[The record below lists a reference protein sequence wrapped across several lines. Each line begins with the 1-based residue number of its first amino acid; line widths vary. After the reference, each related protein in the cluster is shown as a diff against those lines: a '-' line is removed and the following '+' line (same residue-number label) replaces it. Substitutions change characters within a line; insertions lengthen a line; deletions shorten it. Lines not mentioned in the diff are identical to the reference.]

1 MNYGDVLLGING
13 VDIEGKHLQ
22 DVKYIILCKTNTTVQ
37 LTFLNK
43 HWFNNQIR
51 KSVKERHHALNIEQV
66 QYQINDI
73 LFTAFFPLTTH
84 LLFSLLQ

>member
-1 MNYGDVLLGING
+1 MNYGDVLLGIDG

-22 DVKYIILCKTNTTVQ
+22 DIKYIILYKTNTTVQ

-51 KSVKERHHALNIEQV
+51 KSVKVRDNTQKI
-66 QYQINDI
+66 D
-73 LFTAFFPLTTH
+73 
-84 LLFSLLQ
+84 